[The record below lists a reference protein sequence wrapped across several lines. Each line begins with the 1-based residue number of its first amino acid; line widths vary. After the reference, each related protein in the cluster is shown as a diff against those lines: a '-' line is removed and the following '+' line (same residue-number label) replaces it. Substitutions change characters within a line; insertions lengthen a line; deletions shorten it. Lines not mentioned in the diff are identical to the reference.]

1 MILRTYGP
9 KKNDNK
15 CIFFLPQTA
24 VCPKI
29 VNNRPE
35 EQQT

>member
-1 MILRTYGP
+1 MIPRTYSP

-15 CIFFLPQTA
+15 CIFFLPQIA
-24 VCPKI
+24 VGPKI

-35 EQQT
+35 EQQR